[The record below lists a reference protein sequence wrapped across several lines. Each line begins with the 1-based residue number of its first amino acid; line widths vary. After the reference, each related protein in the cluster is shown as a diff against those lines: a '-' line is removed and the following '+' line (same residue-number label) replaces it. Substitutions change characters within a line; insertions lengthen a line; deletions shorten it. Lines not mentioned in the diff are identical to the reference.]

1 MKIKGDETL
10 HTDISIFLAFGA
22 GALTFISPC
31 VFPLY
36 PAFLSYITGLSVSDI
51 QAGKLKGQ
59 RKAIFHTIFF
69 LLGFSIIYLVLG
81 LGASG
86 SASFIETWYMQYGD
100 LIRQI
105 GAVLIIF
112 FGLVTIGF
120 IQPTFLM
127 KDHKLNIQGKPA
139 GYFGSVIIGLAFAI
153 GWTPCMGPI
162 LAATLA
168 LIGANPSQGI
178 WYMSSYILGF
188 SIPFF
193 LMAFFIT
200 KFNWLKKFTGVFM
213 KVGGSVMI
221 LMGIILFFDKFSI
234 FNGLLAPIFGDFQGF

>member
-1 MKIKGDETL
+1 MY
-10 HTDISIFLAFGA
+10 TDISIFLAFGA

-36 PAFLSYITGLSVSDI
+36 PAFLSYITGLSVSDL
-51 QAGKLKGQ
+51 QEGKLKGQ
-59 RKAIFHTIFF
+59 RKAILHTIFF
-69 LLGFSIIYLVLG
+69 LLGFSIIYLVIG

-86 SASFIETWYMQYGD
+86 SASLIETWYMQYGN

-105 GAVLIIF
+105 GAILIIF

-120 IQPTFLM
+120 IQPKMLM
-127 KDHKLNIQGKPA
+127 KDHKLHIQNKPA
-139 GYFGSVIIGLAFAI
+139 GYFGTIIIGLAFAV

-193 LMAFFIT
+193 LLAFFIT
-200 KFNWLKKFTGVFM
+200 KMSWLKKYTGTFM
-213 KVGGSVMI
+213 KAGGSVMI
-221 LMGIILFFDKFSI
+221 LMGILLFFDKFAL
-234 FNGLLAPIFGDFQGF
+234 FNSLLAPIFGDFQGF

>member
-1 MKIKGDETL
+1 MQ
-10 HTDISIFLAFGA
+10 TDISIFLAFGA
-22 GALTFISPC
+22 GVLTFVSPC

-51 QAGKLKGQ
+51 QSGKMRGQ
-59 RKAIFHTIFF
+59 RSAIFHTVFF

-81 LGASG
+81 LGTAESVTL
-86 SASFIETWYMQYGD
+86 IETWYAQYGN

-105 GAVLIIF
+105 GAILIVF
-112 FGLVTIGF
+112 FGLVTIGVF
-120 IQPTFLM
+120 QPKFLM
-127 KDHKLNIQGKPA
+127 KDHKLNIQNKPS
-139 GYFGSVIIGLAFAI
+139 GYLGTVLIGLAFAI

-168 LIGANPSQGI
+168 LVGANPSQGL

-193 LMAFFIT
+193 FMAFFIT
-200 KFNWLKKFTGVFM
+200 KFTWLKKHGGTFM
-213 KVGGSVMI
+213 KVGGGVMI
-221 LMGIILFFDKFSI
+221 VMGVILFFDKLSLI
-234 FNGLLAPIFGDFQGF
+234 NSLLSPIFGDFQGF